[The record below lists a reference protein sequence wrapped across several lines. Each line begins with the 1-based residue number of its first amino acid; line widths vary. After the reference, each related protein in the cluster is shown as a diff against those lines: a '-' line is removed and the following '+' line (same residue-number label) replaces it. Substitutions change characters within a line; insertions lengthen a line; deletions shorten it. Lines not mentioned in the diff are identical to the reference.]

1 MVDVDP
7 DRLDGRVAL
16 VTGAGAS
23 GGIGFAS
30 ARALARRG
38 AAVVIT
44 ATTDRVHER
53 VADLARDGARAH
65 GIVVDLTDPG
75 SAERTVADALA
86 WGGRLDVLVNNAG
99 MTSVA
104 APVDAAD
111 LAPLETTADGRWLQE
126 LDRNLGTAFR
136 MTRTALAPML
146 EAGWG
151 RVVMVASTSGA
162 VSAFPGDATYHAAK
176 AGMVG
181 LVRAVAVEVAAR
193 GVTANAVA
201 PGWIATSSASPPE
214 LEAGAATPLGRSGTP
229 EEVANAVAFL
239 SSPGASYVTGTL
251 LVVDGGNAVAEDHA
265 G

>member
-1 MVDVDP
+1 MDATG

-16 VTGAGAS
+16 VTGAGAA

-30 ARALARRG
+30 ARALALRG
-38 AAVVIT
+38 AAVVLT
-44 ATTDRVHER
+44 ATTER
-53 VADLARDGARAH
+53 VSQRVAELAAEGARAH
-65 GIVVDLTDPG
+65 AVVVDLTAPG
-75 SAERTVADALA
+75 SAERLVADVVA

-99 MTSVA
+99 MTSVS

-111 LAPLETTADGRWLQE
+111 LAPLETTDDGRWARE

-136 MTRTALAPML
+136 VTRAALPPML
-146 EAGWG
+146 AGGWG

-181 LVRAVAVEVAAR
+181 LVRALAVEVAAR

-229 EEVANAVAFL
+229 DEVAAAVAFL
-239 SSPGASYVTGTL
+239 ASPGASYVTGTL
-251 LVVDGGNAVAEDHA
+251 LVVDGGNAVAEDHGA
-265 G
+265 